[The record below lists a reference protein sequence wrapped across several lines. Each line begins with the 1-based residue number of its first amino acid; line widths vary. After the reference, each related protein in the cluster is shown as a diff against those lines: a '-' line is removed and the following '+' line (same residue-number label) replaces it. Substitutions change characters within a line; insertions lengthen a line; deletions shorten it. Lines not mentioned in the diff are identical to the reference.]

1 MNTAAAKPKLALG
14 YMAADLPENIVNVN
28 GGRAIIPVDASFYT
42 GKPTYLKDRAD
53 IEKDPSFQHF
63 IPYIVL
69 INERNE
75 VFIYSRGKA
84 GGEQRLVG
92 NLSIGL
98 GGHVDEQPAEGQT
111 LLELLELEG
120 ARELKEEA
128 GLELPY
134 AMQFRKLLID
144 HTNEVGLVHLGLLA
158 ICPVDS
164 RTVLQ
169 LEEIGV
175 VEKGDWLTLAQLH
188 ADDIHTRLENW
199 SQMALT
205 VVQEFIKEP
214 RA

>member
-14 YMAADLPENIVNVN
+14 YMAADLPAEITSVT
-28 GGRAIIPVDASFYT
+28 GRATIPVSMDFYT
-42 GKPTYLKDRAD
+42 GKATYLKDRAE
-53 IEKDPSFQHF
+53 IEEDPSFQHF

-75 VFIYSRGKA
+75 VFIYSRGKN
-84 GGEQRLVG
+84 GGEKKLVG

-98 GGHVDEQPAEGQT
+98 GGHVDEQPAEGQS
-111 LLELLELEG
+111 LLELLQLEG

-144 HTNEVGLVHLGLLA
+144 RTNKVGLVHLGLLA

-169 LEEIGV
+169 LDEVGI
-175 VEKGDWLTLAQLH
+175 VEKGEWLTLAQLH
-188 ADDIHTRLENW
+188 TDDIYPRLENW

-205 VVQEFIKEP
+205 VVQQFITEP
-214 RA
+214 RE

>member
-1 MNTAAAKPKLALG
+1 MNTTVKPKLALG
-14 YMAADLPENIVNVN
+14 YMAADLPANVLPAE
-28 GGRAIIPVDASFYT
+28 GRHIIPVDASFYAN
-42 GKPTYLKDRAD
+42 KPVYLKDRAL

-75 VFIYSRGKA
+75 VFVYSRGA
-84 GGEQRLVG
+84 GGGESRLHG

-98 GGHVDEQPAEGQT
+98 GGHVDEAPAEGQT

-134 AMQFRKLLID
+134 TMQFSKLLID
-144 HTNEVGLVHLGLLA
+144 HTNDVGLVHLGLLA

-164 RTVLQ
+164 QVVLQ
-169 LEEIGV
+169 LDEVGI
-175 VEKGDWLTLAQLH
+175 VERGEWLTVEQLK
-188 ADDIHTRLENW
+188 AEDIHSRLENW
-199 SQMALT
+199 SQMALE

>member
-14 YMAADLPENIVNVN
+14 YMAADLPAEITSVT
-28 GGRAIIPVDASFYT
+28 GRATIPVSMDFYN
-42 GKPTYLKDRAD
+42 GKATYLKDRAE
-53 IEKDPSFQHF
+53 IEEDPSFQHF

-75 VFIYSRGKA
+75 VFIYSRGKD
-84 GGEQRLVG
+84 GGEKKLVG

-98 GGHVDEQPAEGQT
+98 GGHVDEQPAEGQS
-111 LLELLELEG
+111 LLELLQLEG

-144 HTNEVGLVHLGLLA
+144 RTNKVGLVHLGLLA

-169 LEEIGV
+169 LDDAHFLPFART
-175 VEKGDWLTLAQLH
+175 GDGRHASDHDQARNTLYRPRDRGARMDGHERQ
-188 ADDIHTRLENW
+188 
-199 SQMALT
+199 
-205 VVQEFIKEP
+205 VQG
-214 RA
+214 

>member
-1 MNTAAAKPKLALG
+1 MNTVAAKPKLALG
-14 YMAADLPENIVNVN
+14 YMASDLPDSLNPSE
-28 GGRAIIPVDASFYT
+28 GRHIIPVDASFYT
-42 GKPTYLKDRAD
+42 GKPTHLKDRAE
-53 IEKDPSFQHF
+53 IEEDPSFQHF

-75 VFIYSRGKA
+75 VFIYSRGKD
-84 GGEQRLVG
+84 GGEKKLVG

-98 GGHVDEQPAEGQT
+98 GGHVDEQPKNGQT
-111 LLELLELEG
+111 LLELLQLEG

-144 HTNEVGLVHLGLLA
+144 RTNKVGLVHLGLLA

-169 LEEIGV
+169 LDEVGI
-175 VEKGDWLTLAQLH
+175 VEKGEWLTIAALH
-188 ADDIHTRLENW
+188 TDDIYPRLENW
-199 SQMALT
+199 SQMALQ